1 MPQYLRRNRQLFL
14 HILGENMVADRFFP
28 ALDSGAGS
36 KAGVDWRGLDA
47 ETTTGVFPSLT
58 ISISYL
64 TPVRP
69 GGWAGIFFDPCMIY
83 LYQKVGS
90 GSC

>member
-1 MPQYLRRNRQLFL
+1 
-14 HILGENMVADRFFP
+14 MVADRFFP

-47 ETTTGVFPSLT
+47 EATTGVFPSLT